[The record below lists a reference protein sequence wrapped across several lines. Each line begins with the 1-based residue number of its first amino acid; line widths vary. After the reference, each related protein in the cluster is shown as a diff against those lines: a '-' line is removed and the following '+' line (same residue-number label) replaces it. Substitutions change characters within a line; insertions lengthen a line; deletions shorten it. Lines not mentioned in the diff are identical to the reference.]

1 MIEPPDRFRNPI
13 PSMSYKALIAA
24 CTLLASTGLSMLS
37 AAEVVVQDE
46 FTAPLSPK
54 LWKGTPDGVSVANG
68 ALLLKAPAADAP
80 PERAVGTVL
89 TDPEGKLNF
98 LRHPVTLELDGLDIQ
113 GTSADENGVFM
124 LFLSEDKNTS
134 AAKYALQLRVDRTGN
149 SYLWLYYLA
158 NPGEPQKRAQMAFLP
173 GMQFPIKKVVIQA
186 DAKTAKLT
194 ITDAAGTQSDS
205 REWNAEVDPSKWDGA
220 ELYLMLRAVSKK
232 DPGSTDVSIGALKA
246 EASN

>member
-1 MIEPPDRFRNPI
+1 
-13 PSMSYKALIAA
+13 MSYKAALAA
-24 CTLLASTGLSMLS
+24 CTLLATTGVSSLS
-37 AAEVVVQDE
+37 AADTVVMQEE
-46 FTAPLSPK
+46 FTSPLSPK
-54 LWKGTPDGVSVANG
+54 LWKGTPDGVSVDNG
-68 ALLLKAPAADAP
+68 ALLLKVPAADTP

-89 TDPEGKLNF
+89 TDTEGKLNF
-98 LRHPVTLELDGLDIQ
+98 LRHPVAIELDDLDIQ

-134 AAKYALQLRVDRTGN
+134 TAKYVLQLRVDRTGN

-158 NPGEPQKRAQMAFLP
+158 TSGEPQKRAQMAFLP
-173 GMQFPIKKVVIQA
+173 GMQFPLKKVVIQA
-186 DAKTAKLT
+186 DSRAAKLT

-246 EASN
+246 ETSR

>member
-1 MIEPPDRFRNPI
+1 
-13 PSMSYKALIAA
+13 MSYKAVTAA
-24 CTLLASTGLSMLS
+24 CTLLVTASLTSLS
-37 AAEVVVQDE
+37 AAEVVLQDD

-68 ALLLKAPAADAP
+68 SLLLKAPAADAP
-80 PERAVGTVL
+80 PERAVGAVL
-89 TDPEGKLNF
+89 TDAEGKLNF
-98 LRHPVTLELDGLDIQ
+98 LRHPVTIELDEVDIQ

-134 AAKYALQLRVDRTGN
+134 AAKYVLQLRMDRTGN

-158 NPGEPQKRAQMAFLP
+158 TSGEPQKRAQMAFLP
-173 GMQFPIKKVVIQA
+173 GMQFPFKKVVIQA
-186 DAKTAKLT
+186 DPKAARLT

-205 REWNAEVDPSKWDGA
+205 REWNAEVEPSKWDGA

>member
-1 MIEPPDRFRNPI
+1 MR
-13 PSMSYKALIAA
+13 YKPTIAA
-24 CTLLASTGLSMLS
+24 CSLLVMTGAAPLS
-37 AAEVVVQDE
+37 AAEVVVQED
-46 FTAPLSPK
+46 FAAPLSPT

-68 ALLLKAPAADAP
+68 TLFLKVPAADAP

-89 TDPEGKLNF
+89 TDAGGKLNL
-98 LRHPVTLELDGLDIQ
+98 LRHPGTIELDDLDIQ

-134 AAKYALQLRVDRTGN
+134 AAKYVLQLRVDRTGN

-158 NPGEPQKRAQMAFLP
+158 TPGEPQKRTQMAFLP
-173 GMQFPIKKVVIQA
+173 GMQFPFKKVVIQTDSKA
-186 DAKTAKLT
+186 AKLT

-232 DPGSTDVSIGALKA
+232 DPGSTEVSIGALKA
-246 EASN
+246 EASK